1 MKKVRAVIACLL
13 AMVMLTGCLGMNMEM
28 TVNEDGTC
36 GYTITYY
43 YEQSTFELMK
53 EDAKNSVLTCGDF
66 AQDTKMINGKTYQA
80 FSKTFSF
87 ASREELKNFLTNDAF
102 YLAKF
107 KQDSKAADKYT
118 ADAFHAPFKNV
129 TLTADTFIGEAGTSE
144 YTSVTTKPGTSSNS
158 AKKVQTLDVS
168 DMSSELKGKSVN
180 EYYKALGIIMDISIV
195 LPKPI
200 KESNGAA
207 EGNKVTWNLDNL
219 PDDSKLIATCGDTPI
234 ISGDKEAPKI
244 QGVKNNALTK
254 KAVLVK
260 VTDNVSV
267 KEVTINGKRFNV
279 SQFKLAK
286 SGRYTI
292 KAVDANGNVSVL
304 KFTIDA
310 KAPVFKG
317 VRHGKVYRKKAIV
330 KVSDAN
336 GIRYIK
342 VNGKKQKAGKKL
354 VIRKKGKN
362 TVIACDKAGNQS
374 KVVFTIK

>member
-1 MKKVRAVIACLL
+1 M
-13 AMVMLTGCLGMNMEM
+13 
-28 TVNEDGTC
+28 
-36 GYTITYY
+36 
-43 YEQSTFELMK
+43 STK
-53 EDAKNSVLTCGDF
+53 Q
-66 AQDTKMINGKTYQA
+66 AQA
-80 FSKTFSF
+80 SKTQNN
-87 ASREELKNFLTNDAF
+87 ARA
-102 YLAKF
+102 
-107 KQDSKAADKYT
+107 
-118 ADAFHAPFKNV
+118 
-129 TLTADTFIGEAGTSE
+129 
-144 YTSVTTKPGTSSNS
+144 
-158 AKKVQTLDVS
+158 LDVAQV
-168 DMSSELKGKSVN
+168 SSQLKGKSVN
-180 EYYKALGIIMDISIV
+180 EYYKALGLIMDISIV

-234 ISGDKEAPKI
+234 ISGDKETPKI
-244 QGVKNNALTK
+244 QGVRNNALTK

-317 VRHGKVYRKKAIV
+317 VRHGKVYRKKATV

-342 VNGKKQKAGKKL
+342 VNGKKQKARKKL

-362 TVIACDKAGNQS
+362 TMIACDKAGNQS